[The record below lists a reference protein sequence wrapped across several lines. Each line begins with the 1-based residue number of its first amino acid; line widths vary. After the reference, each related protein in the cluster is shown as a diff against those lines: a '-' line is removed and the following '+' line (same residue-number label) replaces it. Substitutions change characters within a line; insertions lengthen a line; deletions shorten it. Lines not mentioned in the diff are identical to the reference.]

1 MTTNI
6 SPRPS
11 GRLLDSESPSG
22 VGVRNWA
29 SILDDVTTQ
38 QALAIARCAAMA
50 GPLALMPDAHLGK
63 GATIGSVI
71 VTENAIIPAAVGV
84 DIGCGMVAAL
94 TDRTLGD
101 LKDPQGVLGGIRQR
115 VPAGF
120 SWHQTRQALVAVVR

>member
-22 VGVRNWA
+22 VGVRNWT

-38 QALAIARCAAMA
+38 QALATARCAA
-50 GPLALMPDAHLGK
+50 
-63 GATIGSVI
+63 IGSV
-71 VTENAIIPAAVGV
+71 IIPAAVGV

-94 TDRTLGD
+94 TDRTLDD

-115 VPAGF
+115 VPGRVFLAPDSLARRGGMVGAEPRPARR
-120 SWHQTRQALVAVVR
+120 SHRGVGGPRR